1 MRNWKEKE
9 KLKKWLERCI
19 SLHISMQLYGR
30 NGLDHQGRHVLI
42 GAQRPF
48 NFANRRVRADHTPK
62 KSTAQVIAKEP
73 VLTMSAGSFSDS
85 RLSHPLCAA
94 GKISTSS
101 AACRRHLPLARG
113 RRSLGHSTGGFFQR
127 LPVHHLFSASWKG
140 TVGTTDADRPLCR
153 IKTSARFS
161 RSSSFFQEA
170 GSVD

>member
-62 KSTAQVIAKEP
+62 KSTAQVIEKEP

-85 RLSHPLCAA
+85 RSSHPLCAA
-94 GKISTSS
+94 GKDSTSS

-113 RRSLGHSTGGFFQR
+113 RRSLGHSTGVFSKGFPCTTYFQQ
-127 LPVHHLFSASWKG
+127 AGKG
-140 TVGTTDADRPLCR
+140 RYAQPMRTGP
-153 IKTSARFS
+153 F
-161 RSSSFFQEA
+161 A
-170 GSVD
+170 G